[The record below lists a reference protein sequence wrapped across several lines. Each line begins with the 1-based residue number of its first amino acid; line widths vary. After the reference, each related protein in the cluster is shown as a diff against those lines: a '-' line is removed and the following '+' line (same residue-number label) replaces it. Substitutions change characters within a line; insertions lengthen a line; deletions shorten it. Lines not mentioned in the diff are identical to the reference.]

1 MSSIPS
7 GTAAVST
14 RRFRIEVGACR
25 RCGRE
30 RPTHLELCRECAAT
44 IGEPRL
50 IPCARVVPP
59 VISRL
64 TTPALVV
71 AMAVELSRR
80 YPPADDRWAARLWA
94 EVAPEFAGAIRVRP
108 GPAGSIAAAWSL
120 ERSDAVAMVA
130 EVALALPRRLERDIR
145 ENTELRGGI
154 ALGGV
159 DIGPGSDAVERCA
172 ERLALAAAPGQW
184 LVSDEVARRLHERFQ
199 LGPVGIVPRWR
210 MPFVARQRALIGRLA
225 PPALPSAVSGE
236 VPGLVLGRAA
246 ERRRLSGEIAAALAG
261 RRRVVLLSA
270 PAGGGKSYLLR
281 RVLADAE
288 IKLAAGVAFPPLG
301 SHPMDPLRA
310 LLAGLDPT
318 NTDGEDRR
326 LGAALGA
333 AATRRARAEPSAI
346 VVDDI
351 HWATLE
357 AVALLRDAIAATP
370 VDVPLVWILSTRT
383 AALARLGG
391 LGEVAD
397 SRLELPPLEPADRM
411 TLLARRLGQLPEATR
426 AYAARGAERG
436 NPLYLDHLAEVIKE
450 GCDDDALPGTL
461 HEAVLARLERLVG
474 RARMLTHWSNR
485 SLSRDGQ
492 LEAVERELG
501 DWLDRLETTDGG
513 DLETIGRYLARLRA
527 ADFEL
532 VVTRSLMGMPVP
544 ANRRLAWAVERLA
557 AASTDALLDYLAA
570 LASDGRGSQ
579 AAHEARAAAER
590 AEQALRLRD
599 AERLLDFATRHDLR
613 SELACTRGD
622 LALALGRPHDALRA
636 YRTAAAGGDQGP
648 GLERRVARAEVL
660 IGDVDH
666 ALSRL
671 EDVAARADRT
681 PASAYAA
688 RLDLARL
695 RALPPPPANGLED
708 LPTRRR
714 MARTN
719 AWARAGDPEAAR
731 EAIGSLVLAGEPAA
745 CAAELIDTA
754 ALSRLAGLGVRGLAA
769 AASDAARRLD
779 SPRAIGLLD
788 SAGVTEARHTFL
800 HWDV

>member
-1 MSSIPS
+1 M
-7 GTAAVST
+7 
-14 RRFRIEVGACR
+14 GACR

-80 YPPADDRWAARLWA
+80 HPPADDRWAARLWA

-159 DIGPGSDAVERCA
+159 DVGPGSDAVERCA

-210 MPFVARQRALIGRLA
+210 MPFVARHRALIGRLA

-261 RRRVVLLSA
+261 RRRVVLVSA

-326 LGAALGA
+326 LGAALGE

-346 VVDDI
+346 VLDDI

-357 AVALLRDAIAATP
+357 AVALLRDAIAGTP

-383 AALARLGG
+383 AALARLGA

-397 SRLELPPLEPADRM
+397 S
-411 TLLARRLGQLPEATR
+411 
-426 AYAARGAERG
+426 
-436 NPLYLDHLAEVIKE
+436 
-450 GCDDDALPGTL
+450 
-461 HEAVLARLERLVG
+461 
-474 RARMLTHWSNR
+474 S
-485 SLSRDGQ
+485 
-492 LEAVERELG
+492 
-501 DWLDRLETTDGG
+501 
-513 DLETIGRYLARLRA
+513 
-527 ADFEL
+527 
-532 VVTRSLMGMPVP
+532 
-544 ANRRLAWAVERLA
+544 
-557 AASTDALLDYLAA
+557 
-570 LASDGRGSQ
+570 
-579 AAHEARAAAER
+579 ARAAAAR
-590 AEQALRLRD
+590 AGGS
-599 AERLLDFATRHDLR
+599 HDPAR
-613 SELACTRGD
+613 TAV
-622 LALALGRPHDALRA
+622 
-636 YRTAAAGGDQGP
+636 RTAARGDP
-648 GLERRVARAEVL
+648 
-660 IGDVDH
+660 
-666 ALSRL
+666 RL
-671 EDVAARADRT
+671 TWR
-681 PASAYAA
+681 S
-688 RLDLARL
+688 
-695 RALPPPPANGLED
+695 
-708 LPTRRR
+708 
-714 MARTN
+714 ART
-719 AWARAGDPEAAR
+719 W
-731 EAIGSLVLAGEPAA
+731 
-745 CAAELIDTA
+745 
-754 ALSRLAGLGVRGLAA
+754 
-769 AASDAARRLD
+769 
-779 SPRAIGLLD
+779 
-788 SAGVTEARHTFL
+788 
-800 HWDV
+800 

>member
-1 MSSIPS
+1 M
-7 GTAAVST
+7 
-14 RRFRIEVGACR
+14 
-25 RCGRE
+25 
-30 RPTHLELCRECAAT
+30 
-44 IGEPRL
+44 
-50 IPCARVVPP
+50 VPP

-154 ALGGV
+154 ALGVV
-159 DIGPGSDAVERCA
+159 DVGPGSDAVERCA

-210 MPFVARQRALIGRLA
+210 MPFVARHRALIGRLA

-261 RRRVVLLSA
+261 RRRVVLVSA

-326 LGAALGA
+326 LGAALGE

-351 HWATLE
+351 HWATPE
-357 AVALLRDAIAATP
+357 AVAVLRDAIAATP
-370 VDVPLVWILSTRT
+370 VDVPLAWILSTRT
-383 AALARLGG
+383 AALARLGA
-391 LGEVAD
+391 LGELAD

-426 AYAARGAERG
+426 AHVARGAERG
-436 NPLYLDHLAEVIKE
+436 NPLYLDHLAEAIKE
-450 GCDDDALPGTL
+450 GCVDDALPGTL
-461 HEAVLARLERLVG
+461 HEAVLARLEGLVG
-474 RARMLTHWSNR
+474 RAQDAHALVEPKPVPRRAARGGRTRAWGLARPAGDHR
-485 SLSRDGQ
+485 RGRSRD
-492 LEAVERELG
+492 
-501 DWLDRLETTDGG
+501 DRPVPGPTPRG
-513 DLETIGRYLARLRA
+513 RLRA
-527 ADFEL
+527 GGRSQPAAGCRSPPTGDWRGRWRGWPRRAP
-532 VVTRSLMGMPVP
+532 TRCSTTWRLSP
-544 ANRRLAWAVERLA
+544 A
-557 AASTDALLDYLAA
+557 TGG
-570 LASDGRGSQ
+570 GRQ

-613 SELACTRGD
+613 SELACKRGD

-648 GLERRVARAEVL
+648 ELERRVARAEVL

-666 ALSRL
+666 AMSRL
-671 EDVAARADRT
+671 EDLAAQADRT

-695 RALPPPPANGLED
+695 RALPPPPADGL
-708 LPTRRR
+708 
-714 MARTN
+714 
-719 AWARAGDPEAAR
+719 AAR
-731 EAIGSLVLAGEPAA
+731 RPGGGSLGPRRGPERAIRKPRARRSAASCWRANPAA

-769 AASDAARRLD
+769 AAST
-779 SPRAIGLLD
+779 PPG
-788 SAGVTEARHTFL
+788 G
-800 HWDV
+800 